1 MPFLTES
8 VYVKTWWKLCLGI
21 KLNAQCYLPLGIP
34 LICGRAAGWQID
46 VRALPVL
53 FPAACVGILR
63 RIDTVGA
70 HCHFIPRPL
79 NSCWVTAESRVIGHL
94 CAWVVLDLVS
104 GDVSRPNQ
112 ILQFNNMEEGWTMST
127 IFMKPGSPAEN
138 LALSSVKAKSLSNG
152 GKKKKRKMVW
162 CVLFHVLA
170 VLCVCVCVI
179 FTWVETIHK
188 MYD

>member
-8 VYVKTWWKLCLGI
+8 VYVKTWWKLFLGI

-79 NSCWVTAESRVIGHL
+79 NSCWVTAERAALLGICVPGWCWIWFQEMS
-94 CAWVVLDLVS
+94 VVLTKSSNL
-104 GDVSRPNQ
+104 
-112 ILQFNNMEEGWTMST
+112 T
-127 IFMKPGSPAEN
+127 IWRKDGQCQLFLWN
-138 LALSSVKAKSLSNG
+138 LAHLQQTWHYLVWKQNPWVIEWW
-152 GKKKKRKMVW
+152 GKRNVVW
-162 CVLFHVLA
+162 CVLFHL
-170 VLCVCVCVI
+170 LLLFLI
-179 FTWVETIHK
+179 
-188 MYD
+188 